1 MAGSTPVSVTINLV
15 PTGPLVPRRRHRF
28 GWLLIQKNFV
38 VGFCLTSSLLL
49 TALTSLVYTPQDP
62 LALSIAD
69 RLQGPSVAH
78 WLGTDQFGRDVLSR
92 VMLGAVV
99 SMSVGVISVGIG
111 LVVGVVLGLLSGYFG
126 RGTDEVLMR
135 SMDAL
140 YGFPAVLLAL
150 LITAVFG
157 PGVFTSM
164 MAIGIVNIPVFA
176 RLTRANFL
184 VLRDRDFVTAAR
196 ALGASAAG
204 LIWRHILPNLMSP
217 LLVQATISFP
227 NAIVAEAGLSYLGLG
242 MQPPY
247 PSWGYMLKEAQP
259 FLRMA
264 PTYAIFPG
272 AAIALAVLGCNLLG
286 DGLRD
291 LLDPKIPRQ
300 R

>member
-1 MAGSTPVSVTINLV
+1 MAGSTPVSVTIDMV
-15 PTGPLVPRRRHRF
+15 PTGPLAPPRRHRL
-28 GWLLIQKNFV
+28 GRLLSHKNFV

-62 LALSIAD
+62 LAISIAD

-78 WLGTDQFGRDVLSR
+78 WFGTDQFGRDVLSR

-99 SMSVGVISVGIG
+99 SMSVGVIAVGIG

-164 MAIGIVNIPVFA
+164 VAIGIVNIPVFA

-196 ALGASAAG
+196 ALGASDG
-204 LIWRHILPNLMSP
+204 ELIWHHILPNVMSP

-227 NAIVAEAGLSYLGLG
+227 NAILAEAGLSYLGLG
-242 MQPPY
+242 MQPPH

-272 AAIALAVLGCNLLG
+272 AAVALAVLGCNLLG

-291 LLDPKIPRQ
+291 LLDPKVSRQ

>member
-1 MAGSTPVSVTINLV
+1 
-15 PTGPLVPRRRHRF
+15 
-28 GWLLIQKNFV
+28 
-38 VGFCLTSSLLL
+38 
-49 TALTSLVYTPQDP
+49 
-62 LALSIAD
+62 
-69 RLQGPSVAH
+69 
-78 WLGTDQFGRDVLSR
+78 
-92 VMLGAVV
+92 
-99 SMSVGVISVGIG
+99 
-111 LVVGVVLGLLSGYFG
+111 VLGMLSGYLG

-157 PGVFTSM
+157 PGVFISM

-176 RLTRANFL
+176 RLTRANCL
-184 VLRDRDFVTAAR
+184 VLRDRDFVTAAC

-227 NAIVAEAGLSYLGLG
+227 NAILAEAGLSYLGLG

-291 LLDPKIPRQ
+291 LLDPKVSRQ

>member
-1 MAGSTPVSVTINLV
+1 MVGSTPASVTIDLV
-15 PTGPLVPRRRHRF
+15 PTEPPAGHQRARLSRLLAHKHLLV
-28 GWLLIQKNFV
+28 GSI
-38 VGFCLTSSLLL
+38 LTGGLLL
-49 TALTSLVYTPQDP
+49 TALISLFYTPQDP
-62 LALSIAD
+62 LAISIPD
-69 RLQGPSVAH
+69 RLQGPSMAH
-78 WLGTDQFGRDVLSR
+78 WFGTDQFGRDVLSR

-99 SMSVGVISVGIG
+99 SMSVGLISVGVG
-111 LVVGVVLGLLSGYFG
+111 VVVGVVLGMLGGYFG
-126 RGTDEVLMR
+126 RAIDEVLMR
-135 SMDAL
+135 FMDAL
-140 YGFPAVLLAL
+140 YGFPAILLAL
-150 LITAVFG
+150 LITAVCG

-164 MAIGIVNIPVFA
+164 VAIGIVNIPVFA

-184 VLRDRDFVTAAR
+184 VLRERDFVTAAR
-196 ALGASAAG
+196 ALGASNAK
-204 LIWRHILPNLMSP
+204 LICRHILPNVMSP

-227 NAIVAEAGLSYLGLG
+227 NAILAEAGLSYLGLG

-259 FLRMA
+259 FLRLA

-291 LLDPKIPRQ
+291 LFDPKISRQ

>member
-1 MAGSTPVSVTINLV
+1 
-15 PTGPLVPRRRHRF
+15 
-28 GWLLIQKNFV
+28 
-38 VGFCLTSSLLL
+38 
-49 TALTSLVYTPQDP
+49 
-62 LALSIAD
+62 
-69 RLQGPSVAH
+69 
-78 WLGTDQFGRDVLSR
+78 
-92 VMLGAVV
+92 MLGAVV
-99 SMSVGVISVGIG
+99 SMSVGVIAVGIG

-126 RGTDEVLMR
+126 RGTDEVLLR

-157 PGVFTSM
+157 AGEFTSM
-164 MAIGIVNIPVFA
+164 VAIGSANIPVFA

-196 ALGASAAG
+196 ALGASDG
-204 LIWRHILPNLMSP
+204 ELIWHHILPNVMSP

-227 NAIVAEAGLSYLGLG
+227 NAILAEVGLSYLGLG
-242 MQPPY
+242 MQPPH

-272 AAIALAVLGCNLLG
+272 AAIALAVLGCNMLG

-291 LLDPKIPRQ
+291 LLDPKVSRQ